1 MFDVNEKSY
10 RVVYFS
16 TLENES
22 LCLVCKNGHFY
33 GFDFIMQCE
42 LFLQFNTFP
51 SIHKNLHSSWIQIMK
66 IFKST
71 T

>member
-10 RVVYFS
+10 IVVYVS

-33 GFDFIMQCE
+33 GFKCMYYAMWIIFAI
-42 LFLQFNTFP
+42 LIHFLLN
-51 SIHKNLHSSWIQIMK
+51 IKIYIQVEYK
-66 IFKST
+66 
-71 T
+71 

>member
-10 RVVYFS
+10 IVVYIS

-33 GFDFIMQCE
+33 GFECIMQCE
-42 LFLQFNTFP
+42 LFL
-51 SIHKNLHSSWIQIMK
+51 KC
-66 IFKST
+66 
-71 T
+71 